1 MHTSQPAAPMSNR
14 TTWVSRRL
22 CYLTMQKI
30 HIILKISTNKTI
42 IYPRKYT
49 VDVIKHILDTE
60 LSHRIRSTGDRPPQL
75 RHTRW
80 IAGTDQSPK
89 IQHHDNG
96 QAAHTLT
103 MSKRKL
109 PDTIPTDR
117 VAADGTETPVSP
129 PRAVVP
135 KGSPADAFLQASP
148 PSPES
153 TVRTISIATIQSN
166 STTVNADLRFTICAQ
181 GDMEQ
186 TTYVE
191 CSCHCRTTNQDQS
204 HNYQKKCC
212 TSR

>member
-1 MHTSQPAAPMSNR
+1 M
-14 TTWVSRRL
+14 
-22 CYLTMQKI
+22 
-30 HIILKISTNKTI
+30 ILKLSTNKTI
-42 IYPRKYT
+42 IYPREYT
-49 VDVIKHILDTE
+49 VAALKHILDIE

-75 RHTRW
+75 LHIRL

-89 IQHHDNG
+89 IQDHYIG
-96 QAAHTLT
+96 QAGHTLT

-117 VAADGTETPVSP
+117 VAADCTETPVTP

-135 KGSPADAFLQASP
+135 KGSPADAFLQTSP

-191 CSCHCRTTNQDQS
+191 CSCNCRTTNQDQS
-204 HNYQKKCC
+204 HNYQK
-212 TSR
+212 